1 MKELTQIRQAVIDAL
16 CEAGLHA
23 LAAFPDC
30 RAPRDTPSTTV
41 AVGAAEGTALGFC
54 NYLGQQYDPEQ
65 GTVTECYGKLL
76 DGEISVEIRAPGAS
90 GCEQICEQAA
100 EVLLGGLPAG
110 IRPGELR
117 GEAIC
122 WEKETGMFLRRGSLR
137 CRAVFTALAREDGE
151 TFLDF
156 TLKGVMKQ

>member
-1 MKELTQIRQAVIDAL
+1 M
-16 CEAGLHA
+16 
-23 LAAFPDC
+23 
-30 RAPRDTPSTTV
+30 
-41 AVGAAEGTALGFC
+41 
-54 NYLGQQYDPEQ
+54 
-65 GTVTECYGKLL
+65 TECYGKLL

-117 GEAIC
+117 WEAIC

>member
-90 GCEQICEQAA
+90 GCEQICE
-100 EVLLGGLPAG
+100 P
-110 IRPGELR
+110 RPPR
-117 GEAIC
+117 CC
-122 WEKETGMFLRRGSLR
+122 WEACPPEFAPESCDGRPSAGKKRRECFCAGAACGAGRSLPPWPGR
-137 CRAVFTALAREDGE
+137 TAKPSW
-151 TFLDF
+151 
-156 TLKGVMKQ
+156 TLP

>member
-90 GCEQICEQAA
+90 GCEQICEQA
-100 EVLLGGLPAG
+100 
-110 IRPGELR
+110 
-117 GEAIC
+117 IC

>member
-16 CEAGLHA
+16 CDAGLHA

-76 DGEISVEIRAPGAS
+76 DGEISVEIRGSRCFRLRADLRAGRRGTAGRPARRNSPRRAAMGGHLLGKRDGNVSAPG
-90 GCEQICEQAA
+90 QP
-100 EVLLGGLPAG
+100 GGGRRSLPPW
-110 IRPGELR
+110 PGR
-117 GEAIC
+117 
-122 WEKETGMFLRRGSLR
+122 
-137 CRAVFTALAREDGE
+137 TAKPSW
-151 TFLDF
+151 
-156 TLKGVMKQ
+156 TLP

>member
-90 GCEQICEQAA
+90 GCEQICE
-100 EVLLGGLPAG
+100 
-110 IRPGELR
+110 
-117 GEAIC
+117 
-122 WEKETGMFLRRGSLR
+122 
-137 CRAVFTALAREDGE
+137 
-151 TFLDF
+151 
-156 TLKGVMKQ
+156 